1 METDLME
8 KFKASE
14 EVILSGDCGID
25 SPGFSAVIGTYSF
38 MDHTTGIILSMEHGH
53 KWQIS

>member
-25 SPGFSAVIGTYSF
+25 SPGFSADTRSW
-38 MDHTTGIILSMEHGH
+38 TTLLE
-53 KWQIS
+53 